1 MTELKGTVLASGIVP
16 GTTEDKFPTHYA
28 EYGKGG
34 FRTVNNKTE
43 RDNIP
48 EERREEGMLVYVT
61 NDDSKVHTYQY
72 INGKWE
78 KASLNSS
85 GIPIYNQSKRKELG
99 DSAEDD
105 YIFIPSEEDLE
116 GEIVN
121 NTYTTQGNGS
131 YLDIMFSAIRQLQ
144 TEVAKMRNAFRY
156 GMVSYTGTETAM
168 STTINDIEE
177 PEDEPLWALD
187 PDMLSI
193 IAGAEVTIDGT
204 TVPSNLKPAGSISLR
219 ENKIIISD
227 AGCSWEDLDDI
238 VSSVED
244 NKIFLYI
251 TSGALK
257 NSEGQY
263 ITMPEGH
270 TNGRDIQ
277 IILKDITPEDEDED
291 TTNPVSLADSGN
303 NTTTPAPDNT
313 TPNTDL
319 IIDINALSSNIPQ
332 QDKYNIL
339 VVISRN
345 QPEKGGKNYVWV
357 SIGDTKDSKLEG
369 YYDKVS
375 NSLKP
380 SLIELPKYTFKEIN
394 LKSLDLYQLDFYSK
408 GYDFSNSIED
418 VLPSAPSDEDYK
430 YKVAHLTIRS
440 VDNMEM
446 MESIKLQLLNNELIF
461 KEDDNTL
468 WIKINNNLVSIAGSG
483 SGSGD
488 GGNNDNTNMNIDE
501 IIREL
506 MRLGIIY
513 QDGEAGE
520 WNEDYSELTPGTGNL
535 KISSISDITFIHQAT
550 GKKFNFEV
558 TSEGE
563 LKSTEIAID
572 SLVKRLNILDNTGNY
587 KVTTPGVNGFRGFVS
602 KLHCGEDSIIALP
615 TEDVINV
622 GLNSDRVKIGS
633 FYMPLKGDTIFGCSH
648 AYIELEN
655 SSDKDF
661 PLDGCSLYFY
671 HPDQNGVQILN
682 KLDLKGIL
690 HAGSTYL
697 IRGKKYSDSKTNPST
712 FIDIDDFDI
721 EWYVG
726 NSLIDFTVDNTIDE
740 STKLG
745 IYSYGFALVYDVK
758 DEMKVTTIRDT
769 TTNKDNYAVTRLCYS
784 NQSSTTKKNAPYL
797 FPWYYIDSIP
807 INNNFYYNDGV
818 AVGPWGENSIMIRSN
833 TITKC
838 VFELDPAQQALQSL
852 SKYDS
857 SRYRLN
863 KINDYEQPCDIQ
875 YLDLS
880 KATISFPNSPEE
892 YPISKYTP
900 RSSKYKKNI
909 ITDKT
914 QFDLEKPNAVSC
926 SFGINASTTRCFNWV
941 SGGEFDEFVWIKN
954 DSNTWDKY
962 ESYKIGDHELPQDNE
977 NFPRKRIFNEI
988 ITNNIYSRIVNIFPG
1003 CDIQY
1008 TSHKCIIDIVENPV
1022 DYKKIYTY
1030 IVGRADKSGN
1040 NPDINHCSEEYT
1052 FTLYPENYIPKIYL
1066 TTDQQG
1072 FHWIEYQVWS
1082 AAAIYLNNQIN
1093 EDCEGKNVI
1102 PVLMNS
1108 GDMTQNGTRV
1118 NEWLDY
1124 FNGAKPLLKHLEHMA
1139 VVGNNDLCGPDPTE
1153 LGTGDDVGKS
1163 NPYFFHVFTCYEIND
1178 TITIDESGSLG
1189 NILPISRN
1197 NIYIPSIYYF
1207 DINDNRYLMCNSEI
1221 TISTCNSLY
1230 NLLNSDRVFN
1240 IYTGWEV
1247 KVNSSSSDNSAI
1259 KHISQVDPSNP
1270 FNTIYSIL
1278 WRILKNSQLT
1288 KKKTIAVCHEMPFTV
1303 ITKKCI
1309 GNNYKGDSRS
1319 ISDGGALVGSHMNQ
1333 ISPDDE
1339 KSLYWFSRLCEY
1351 FNVRLVLGGH
1361 KHTYTCTYPVRE
1373 NYTYTVGAD
1382 TKNSKDDGPM
1392 IMPESLINDSANFD
1406 TENEVNLSKFPI
1418 ISETNIK
1425 SQEVKDK
1432 IKNFEDATSF
1442 LPCTLVGEDNYHGVV
1457 YFMCQATGYK
1467 QTSNKELPSNNQVFS
1482 LLIPKTNNSGS
1493 SDKPDGAQRYPM
1505 YLVIDINNN
1514 NYELRLVRLTNIQ
1527 TDDKVENANYV
1538 FTQKYHYKGDE
1549 GVKKQTAVFLNN
1561 QEGYC
1566 NWCDDTGKIVDK
1578 EDISDSDIVSSYTVS
1593 VPMATFTE

>member
-1 MTELKGTVLASGIVP
+1 MADNESKNIKGTNVASGIVP
-16 GTTEDKFPTHYA
+16 FTTDDKYPTHYA
-28 EYGKGG
+28 QYGKGG
-34 FRTVNNKTE
+34 YRTVNNITE
-43 RDNIP
+43 RDDIP
-48 EERREEGMLVYVT
+48 SERLEEGMLVYVI
-61 NDDSKVHTYQY
+61 NDADNIHTYQY
-72 INGKWE
+72 IKDKTTNKLSWQR
-78 KASLNSS
+78 ASFSAQ
-85 GIPIYNQSKRKELG
+85 GIPVYDQKTLDDLG
-99 DSAEDD
+99 DAAADN
-105 YIFIPSEEDLE
+105 YIFIPSESELE
-116 GEIVN
+116 GGVPANQTEIV
-121 NTYTTQGNGS
+121 THGGS
-131 YLDIMFSAIRQLQ
+131 YLNILFSAIRQLQ
-144 TEVAKMRNAFRY
+144 VEVAKMRNAFRY
-156 GMVSYTGTETAM
+156 GLNSYTGTQTAM
-168 STTINDIEE
+168 STQVNEIEDPDE
-177 PEDEPLWALD
+177 EPLWAIE

-193 IAGAEVTIDGT
+193 IAGAEVIIDGT
-204 TVPSNLKPAGSISLR
+204 TAPSNLTPGNNITLEETKL
-219 ENKIIISD
+219 IINSTGCTWSD
-227 AGCSWEDLDDI
+227 VEDI
-238 VSSVED
+238 VKNTED
-244 NKIFLYI
+244 TKLFLYL
-251 TSGALK
+251 TFSKGDSTAFDLK
-257 NSEGQY
+257 VKLEDINVEEEPTPQSEG
-263 ITMPEGH
+263 E
-270 TNGRDIQ
+270 
-277 IILKDITPEDEDED
+277 E
-291 TTNPVSLADSGN
+291 
-303 NTTTPAPDNT
+303 
-313 TPNTDL
+313 TPNPTFKVIDL
-319 IIDINALSSNIPQ
+319 KTLLNTYGDKITNLT
-332 QDKYNIL
+332 KYNIL
-339 VVISRN
+339 IVVSR
-345 QPEKGGKNYVWV
+345 QHDELGGSNYVWV
-357 SIGDTKDSKLEG
+357 SVGSPEDGKVAG
-369 YYDKVS
+369 YYNFNDGLLYD
-375 NSLKP
+375 LKLNLDY
-380 SLIELPKYTFKEIN
+380 SKYTFKEIE

-408 GYDFSNSIED
+408 YQDFSNEVGEGDTTIPE
-418 VLPSAPSDEDYK
+418 APSDNDYK
-430 YKVAHLTIRS
+430 YKVAHITIRS
-440 VDNMEM
+440 IENKET
-446 MESIKLQLLNNELIF
+446 MESIQHQLLENELIF
-461 KEDDNTL
+461 NEEDKTL
-468 WIKINNNLVSIAGSG
+468 WIKMKNIGLVSIAGSG
-483 SGSGD
+483 SEPGG
-488 GGNNDNTNMNIDE
+488 GGNNDDTNMTIDE

-572 SLVKRLNILDNTGNY
+572 SLIKRLNILDNTGNY

-671 HPDQNGVQILN
+671 HPDQNGVQVLN

-697 IRGKKYSDSKTNPST
+697 IRGKKYSDPKTNPST
-712 FIDIDDFDI
+712 FIDVDDFDI

-880 KATISFPNSPEE
+880 RATISFSNSPEE
-892 YPISKYTP
+892 YPIFKYTP

-1008 TSHKCIIDIVENPV
+1008 TSHKCIIDIVKNPV
-1022 DYKKIYTY
+1022 DDKKIYTY

-1093 EDCEGKNVI
+1093 KDCEGKNVI

-1139 VVGNNDLCGPDPTE
+1139 VVGNNDLCGPDPTK

-1230 NLLNSDRVFN
+1230 NLLNSDRVLN

-1259 KHISQVDPSNP
+1259 KHISQIDPSNP
-1270 FNTIYSIL
+1270 FNTIYSML

-1333 ISPDDE
+1333 ISPNDK

-1382 TKNSKDDGPM
+1382 IKNSKDDGPM
-1392 IMPESLINDSANFD
+1392 IMPESLIDDSANFD

-1442 LPCTLVGEDNYHGVV
+1442 LPCTLVSEDNYQGVV

-1514 NYELRLVRLTNIQ
+1514 NYELKLVRLTNIQ

-1578 EDISDSDIVSSYTVS
+1578 ENISDSDTVSSYTVS